1 MDRRN
6 RFRRRQDPFHFTG
19 KNLDTET
26 GLYYYGARYLD
37 PKYSRW
43 LSVDPAVG
51 EYIPIAGED
60 KSKLPA
66 GGIFNLMSFSLFN
79 YANNNPIKYIDPTGR
94 NPVYDIEGELIGVTE
109 NSGLQGEAF
118 IMNKEDYAPKMTFE
132 DAKNK
137 NLGIEGLNG
146 QNAYDRFHES
156 FNALSGR
163 PDWDGK
169 LTLEEANNWY
179 RNGHGNELFV
189 DINSIDISMLYS
201 LGDDYLGKEYTFNL
215 LFLGSEDGKVYGN
228 LTFVRYPN
236 DTCRAYADTY
246 DFDMKPWNGLKNCV
260 RNIIT
265 IAGSIYAGKGTPY
278 EINIYGSKQLKRAWW
293 R

>member
-1 MDRRN
+1 M
-6 RFRRRQDPFHFTG
+6 
-19 KNLDTET
+19 KWELDEET
-26 GLYYYGARYLD
+26 GLYYYGARYSD
-37 PKYSRW
+37 QRYSRW
-43 LSVDPAVG
+43 LSGDPAVG

-60 KSKLPA
+60 NSKLPA
-66 GGIFNLMSFSLFN
+66 GGIFNLVSFSLFN

-179 RNGHGNELFV
+179 RNEEY
-189 DINSIDISMLYS
+189 INGFS
-201 LGDDYLGKEYTFNL
+201 F
-215 LFLGSEDGKVYGN
+215 
-228 LTFVRYPN
+228 R
-236 DTCRAYADTY
+236 
-246 DFDMKPWNGLKNCV
+246 CV
-260 RNIIT
+260 
-265 IAGSIYAGKGTPY
+265 
-278 EINIYGSKQLKRAWW
+278 
-293 R
+293 

>member
-1 MDRRN
+1 MYNSFD
-6 RFRRRQDPFHFTG
+6 FAVFG
-19 KNLDTET
+19 
-26 GLYYYGARYLD
+26 YG
-37 PKYSRW
+37 
-43 LSVDPAVG
+43 
-51 EYIPIAGED
+51 
-60 KSKLPA
+60 
-66 GGIFNLMSFSLFN
+66 
-79 YANNNPIKYIDPTGR
+79 NNNPVKYNDPTGR
-94 NPVYDIEGELIGVTE
+94 NPVYSIEGELIGVTE

-169 LTLEEANNWY
+169 LTLEEANEWY
-179 RNGHGNELFV
+179 KNGNGQELFV
-189 DINSIDISMLYS
+189 DINQIDLSMLYS
-201 LGDDYLGKEYTFNL
+201 LGDGYVGKEYTFNL

-260 RNIIT
+260 RNIVA

>member
-1 MDRRN
+1 M
-6 RFRRRQDPFHFTG
+6 
-19 KNLDTET
+19 
-26 GLYYYGARYLD
+26 
-37 PKYSRW
+37 W
-43 LSVDPAVG
+43 LSGDPAIG
-51 EYIPIAGED
+51 EYIPQAGAD
-60 KSKLPA
+60 TSKLPN
-66 GGIFNLMSFSLFN
+66 GGVYNSFNFAVFG
-79 YANNNPIKYIDPTGR
+79 YGNNNPVKYNDPTGR
-94 NPVYDIEGELIGVTE
+94 NPVYSIEGELIGVTE

-118 IMNKEDYAPKMTFE
+118 IMNKEDYDAKMSLD

-146 QNAYDRFHES
+146 ERALNKFNDS
-156 FNALSGR
+156 FAGLKDR

-189 DINSIDISMLYS
+189 NINSIDISMLYS
-201 LGDDYLGKEYTFNL
+201 LGDEYIGKRYVFNL
-215 LFLGSEDGKVYGN
+215 FTLGSKDGKVYGS
-228 LTFVRYPN
+228 LTFIRYPN

-260 RNIIT
+260 RNIVT